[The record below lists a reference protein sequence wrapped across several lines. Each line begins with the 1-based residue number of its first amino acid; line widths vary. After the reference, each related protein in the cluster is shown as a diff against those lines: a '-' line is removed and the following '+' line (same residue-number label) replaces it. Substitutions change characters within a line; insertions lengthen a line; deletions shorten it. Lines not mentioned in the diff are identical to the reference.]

1 MYGKHVSDSYLFI
14 GVKQKKLNRKRA
26 SSFTLLKKGLFSKH
40 THDIILQTLANHSLV
55 KIGFTYSVVN
65 NMIKN

>member
-26 SSFTLLKKGLFSKH
+26 SSFTLLKKDYSAN
-40 THDIILQTLANHSLV
+40 THDILQTLANHSLV
-55 KIGFTYSVVN
+55 KIGFT
-65 NMIKN
+65 